1 MDTAIKKKN
10 TVFVWKVIITGLIV
24 QSLDVSISKPFKTF
38 IWLKCNK
45 NVPDCKRYH
54 FKSIFSVTKFL
65 ITTGIHGYGQNYKSR
80 LIDLSINASST
91 CFDWPILPNDVY
103 GATGGLVSNTPLIC
117 GGWNHGAY
125 QASDE
130 CHIIDGRKP
139 TLNTTMIL
147 KRYRAASI
155 VLNENTLWITG
166 GKVDLG
172 VRTLNVDELQEFQ
185 NYYMFYLIMI
195 STTVSLLVLTGLH

>member
-1 MDTAIKKKN
+1 MQWIFTKILTIKPITRHHKIAN
-10 TVFVWKVIITGLIV
+10 TRGG
-24 QSLDVSISKPFKTF
+24 
-38 IWLKCNK
+38 N
-45 NVPDCKRYH
+45 H

-65 ITTGIHGYGQNYKSR
+65 ITTGIHGGGYGHGENYKSR

-91 CFDWPILPNDVY
+91 CFDWPILPNNVY
-103 GATGGLVSNTPLIC
+103 GATGGLVSNTPIIC
-117 GGWNHGAY
+117 GGIDDASHV
-125 QASDE
+125 SDE
-130 CHIIDGRKP
+130 CHILDGRKL

-147 KRYRAASI
+147 KRYKAASI

-185 NYYMFYLIMI
+185 NYYMFYSIMI
-195 STTVSLLVLTGLH
+195 STTVTLLVPTGLH

>member
-1 MDTAIKKKN
+1 M
-10 TVFVWKVIITGLIV
+10 
-24 QSLDVSISKPFKTF
+24 
-38 IWLKCNK
+38 
-45 NVPDCKRYH
+45 
-54 FKSIFSVTKFL
+54 
-65 ITTGIHGYGQNYKSR
+65 
-80 LIDLSINASST
+80 
-91 CFDWPILPNDVY
+91 Y

-117 GGWNHGAY
+117 GGWNHDASH
-125 QASDE
+125 ASDE
-130 CHIIDGRKP
+130 CHILDGRKL

>member
-1 MDTAIKKKN
+1 M
-10 TVFVWKVIITGLIV
+10 
-24 QSLDVSISKPFKTF
+24 
-38 IWLKCNK
+38 
-45 NVPDCKRYH
+45 
-54 FKSIFSVTKFL
+54 
-65 ITTGIHGYGQNYKSR
+65 
-80 LIDLSINASST
+80 
-91 CFDWPILPNDVY
+91 
-103 GATGGLVSNTPLIC
+103 SNTPLIC
-117 GGWNHGAY
+117 GGWNQDAS

-147 KRYRAASI
+147 KRCEAASI

-185 NYYMFYLIMI
+185 NYYMFYSIMI

>member
-1 MDTAIKKKN
+1 MILTVTDTIKLQEYGDKMRGGN
-10 TVFVWKVIITGLIV
+10 
-24 QSLDVSISKPFKTF
+24 
-38 IWLKCNK
+38 
-45 NVPDCKRYH
+45 H

-65 ITTGIHGYGQNYKSR
+65 IATGSHKEDYYGQNYKSR
-80 LIDLSINASST
+80 MIDLSINVTSG
-91 CFDWPILPNDVY
+91 CFDWPTFPDYVRY
-103 GATGGLVSNTPLIC
+103 ATGGLVSNTPMIC
-117 GGWNHGAY
+117 GGWNHDASH
-125 QASDE
+125 ASDE
-130 CHIIDGRKP
+130 CHILDGRKI

>member
-65 ITTGIHGYGQNYKSR
+65 ITTGTHGYGQNYKSR
-80 LIDLSINASST
+80 LIDLSINAASS
-91 CFDWPILPNDVY
+91 CFDWPLLPINVY
-103 GATGGLVSNTPLIC
+103 KATGGLVSNTPLIC
-117 GGWNHGAY
+117 GGWDHDAS

-147 KRYRAASI
+147 KRCEAASI

-166 GKVDLG
+166 GKVILG
-172 VRTLNVDELQEFQ
+172 VRTLNVDEGQEFQ
-185 NYYMFYLIMI
+185 NHYTFYLIYC
-195 STTVSLLVLTGLH
+195 SLLD